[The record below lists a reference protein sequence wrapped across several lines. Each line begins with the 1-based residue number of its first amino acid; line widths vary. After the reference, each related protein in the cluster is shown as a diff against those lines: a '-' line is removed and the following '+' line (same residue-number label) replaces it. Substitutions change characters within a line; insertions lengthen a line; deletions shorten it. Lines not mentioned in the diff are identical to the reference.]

1 MDSAFKIAFTVPESH
16 SEKLMDAIDKVMMPF
31 FPGYER
37 TYCITKVT
45 GTWRPLKGSHPFNGT
60 IGKIEVSDELKIE
73 FIVCNEDL
81 KNVLRT
87 IKDLHPYEEPVVDVI
102 PCLNWKSIL

>member
-1 MDSAFKIAFTVPESH
+1 MGPVFKIAFTVPESY
-16 SEKLMDAIDKVMMPF
+16 SEKLMNTINKVITPF

-45 GTWRPLKGSHPFNGT
+45 GTWIPLKGSHPFNGT
-60 IGKIEVSDELKIE
+60 IGEIKVADELKIE
-73 FIVCNEDL
+73 FMVHKKDL

-102 PCLNWKSIL
+102 PCLNWKSLL